1 MDRHRSTDEQ
11 VNSIS
16 RKQQESGVPKR
27 GQAQRAP
34 DCVGETWEFER
45 GRNMDMTLMTQILH
59 EFLVSG
65 SHKVAMLE
73 IRDQRENRAAFTE
86 PRKPQE
92 NFL

>member
-1 MDRHRSTDEQ
+1 MSSR
-11 VNSIS
+11 S

-34 DCVGETWEFER
+34 DCADETWEFQG
-45 GRNMDMTLMTQILH
+45 GRNMDKTLMTQILQ

-73 IRDQRENRAAFTE
+73 IRDQKENRAAFTA